1 MYKQLV
7 LQWTLNIELPN
18 AGYLSVLVVF
28 SLGSVIVFMGAALRP
43 RSEAQHGCCCTN
55 PKQDPCPATWNLL
68 DIKEVGS
75 LVWTLGSRNTL
86 AECSSHHMGS
96 LWWGWETLLSAV
108 LGLCLNS
115 KTPASPVYKPYR
127 FIAQWQLL
135 IKKKSCYALWSVG
148 VFYLFMS
155 VVVSFLLS
163 VREKGSKIIQITLS
177 LLMRSSAK
185 HVLVFPSLWSG
196 CLQNR
201 NRKWVSNP

>member
-18 AGYLSVLVVF
+18 SGYPSCVQSGQCHCVYG
-28 SLGSVIVFMGAALRP
+28 GSTHDNTW
-43 RSEAQHGCCCTN
+43 SEAHHGCCCTN
-55 PKQDPCPATWNLL
+55 PKQDLCPAIWNLL

-75 LVWTLGSRNTL
+75 LVWTLGSWNTL

-155 VVVSFLLS
+155 VVVSFPLS

>member
-18 AGYLSVLVVF
+18 PGCLSVLVVF
-28 SLGSVIVFMGAALRP
+28 SLGSVTVFMGAALRP
-43 RSEAQHGCCCTN
+43 RSEAHHGCCCTN
-55 PKQDPCPATWNLL
+55 PKQDPCPAIWNLP

-75 LVWTLGSRNTL
+75 SVWTLGSWNTL

-135 IKKKSCYALWSVG
+135 IKKKKLLCFMKCWGILSFHVCCG
-148 VFYLFMS
+148 V
-155 VVVSFLLS
+155 LLS
-163 VREKGSKIIQITLS
+163 QREREGEQDHPDNTVLINEKFSQACAGFSVTLVW
-177 LLMRSSAK
+177 LSAE
-185 HVLVFPSLWSG
+185 
-196 CLQNR
+196 QE
-201 NRKWVSNP
+201 